1 MAQGLDATKDAALP
15 SHEAIENKP
24 GSLTKE
30 GKTEEQKMDQVAMHS
45 AKRAENR
52 IKDNE
57 GKNPGTTIFTK

>member
-1 MAQGLDATKDAALP
+1 
-15 SHEAIENKP
+15 
-24 GSLTKE
+24 
-30 GKTEEQKMDQVAMHS
+30 MDQVAMHS